1 MLKQGYI
8 QIYTGNGK
16 GKTTA
21 SLGVALRILG
31 AGGKV
36 FYAQFIKGKNLSSEF
51 KALAN
56 LSSSAVSSLNSLP
69 GQKGFSS
76 GSTNSFTYKSFGR
89 GNFIKASPAPEDIKV
104 AQQGLFECGKA
115 LSSGNYDLVVMDEL
129 NGALKCAL
137 FPLQNVINTINMRTP
152 QTELIITGRDAH
164 PELIDMADLV
174 SEIIPVKHY
183 FEHGVPARTGIE
195 S

>member
-36 FYAQFIKGKNLSSEF
+36 FYAQFIKGENLSSEF
-51 KALAN
+51 KTLVK
-56 LSSSAVSSLNSLP
+56 LSPPLQSSVETSSAD
-69 GQKGFSS
+69 F
-76 GSTNSFTYKSFGR
+76 FTYKSFGKGR
-89 GNFIKASPAPEDIKV
+89 FIKGPPAPEDINAAKK
-104 AQQGLFECGKA
+104 GLNECGKA
-115 LSSGNYDLVVMDEL
+115 LSSGSYDLVVMDEL
-129 NGALKCAL
+129 NGAVKCGL
-137 FPLQNVINTINMRTP
+137 CSIGEVMKVINLRTP

-164 PELIDMADLV
+164 PNLIAIADLV
-174 SEIIPVKHY
+174 TEMNPVKHY
-183 FEHGVPARTGIE
+183 FDKGVSARKGIE
-195 S
+195 K